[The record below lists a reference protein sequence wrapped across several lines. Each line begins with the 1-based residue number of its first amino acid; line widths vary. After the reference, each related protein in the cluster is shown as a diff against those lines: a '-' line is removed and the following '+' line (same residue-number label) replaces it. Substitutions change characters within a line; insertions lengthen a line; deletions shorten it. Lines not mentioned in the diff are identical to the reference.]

1 MGFQV
6 EKGWDLKLSSGMMS
20 FIDKIKEDKWHSKC
34 KALTTFMLKRFKED
48 KMTPNRKA
56 ARNALLSYRDY
67 LLEFSGPEELFDR
80 IKRSLR
86 QPDDGNGVH
95 IGTIHGAK
103 A

>member
-1 MGFQV
+1 MLKDGVKLFAETIGQELISAIALANGIPV

-56 ARNALLSYRDY
+56 T
-67 LLEFSGPEELFDR
+67 EMLFF
-80 IKRSLR
+80 
-86 QPDDGNGVH
+86 H
-95 IGTIHGAK
+95 IGTIS
-103 A
+103 